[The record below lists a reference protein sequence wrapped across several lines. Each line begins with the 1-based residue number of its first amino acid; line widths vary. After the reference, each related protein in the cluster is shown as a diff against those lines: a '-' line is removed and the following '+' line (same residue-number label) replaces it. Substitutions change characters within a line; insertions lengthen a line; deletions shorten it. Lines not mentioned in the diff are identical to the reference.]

1 MTNSIIRIII
11 NSHKRRYMK
20 KILIILSV
28 LFFVGCK
35 SDVQLSMERGIQFYE
50 WNLFDKAILEF
61 NQVILM
67 LPNDPRQLSYEET
80 EMLSRAYYN
89 IAIAHLQLGRINQ
102 VDNFANKAYQ
112 LLPTQEN
119 WDLLNNL
126 KSQK

>member
-1 MTNSIIRIII
+1 MNYLNKNSIF
-11 NSHKRRYMK
+11 
-20 KILIILSV
+20 ILLS
-28 LFFVGCK
+28 LFIFNACQ
-35 SDVQLSMERGIQFYE
+35 DQAELTMERGIQFYE

-89 IAIAHLQLGRINQ
+89 IAIAHLQLGRIDQ

>member
-1 MTNSIIRIII
+1 
-11 NSHKRRYMK
+11 MK
-20 KILIILSV
+20 KLVVLVAIVLS
-28 LFFVGCK
+28 VGCK

-50 WNLFDKAILEF
+50 WNLYDKALLEF

-67 LPNDPRQLSYEET
+67 LPSDPRQLTYEET

-89 IAIAHLQLGRINQ
+89 IAISHLQLGRNDQ

-119 WDLLNNL
+119 WDLLNNIR
-126 KSQK
+126 SQNN

>member
-1 MTNSIIRIII
+1 
-11 NSHKRRYMK
+11 MK
-20 KILIILSV
+20 KLIL
-28 LFFVGCK
+28 LFFTILFISCK

-50 WNLFDKAILEF
+50 WNLYDKAILEF

-67 LPNDPRQLSYEET
+67 LPNDPRQLTYEET

-89 IAIAHLQLGRINQ
+89 IAISHLQLGRNDQ
-102 VDNFANKAYQ
+102 VENFANKAYQ

-126 KSQK
+126 NSQNK